1 LLHPFRRD
9 HEVPMSGF
17 GGVMLPTKDLLDHI
31 DALLSLS
38 HDAGDRVMSAK
49 LRQMADEFRIMVSVA
64 DISNLAATL
73 SKNTAAA
80 APIAPAS
87 DVVGS
92 EAGAKKAPAL
102 ARDEAA
108 VGMSRVFQARYAGSN
123 GTFAC
128 SRVGAP

>member
-1 LLHPFRRD
+1 MR
-9 HEVPMSGF
+9 
-17 GGVMLPTKDLLDHI
+17 GVVLQTKYLLDHI
-31 DALLSLS
+31 DALLLLS
-38 HDAGDRVMSAK
+38 HDVRDRAIAAR
-49 LRQMADEFRIMVSVA
+49 LREMADEFRIMVSVA

-73 SKNTAAA
+73 SKKTAATV
-80 APIAPAS
+80 PTAPAS
-87 DVVGS
+87 NVVGS